1 MWPSSH
7 DFLSTTNTEIAACM
21 NINAANCIREATR
34 IPAPELR
41 TCTDMMVTRRTLNIT
56 ERYNRRIESFRTDT
70 MEFVFSEYDIFS
82 SELEHIEKWRKSIRR
97 RDGRSWF
104 LTSVDSKE
112 RPERPSIIMQATDN
126 CQRFPY

>member
-1 MWPSSH
+1 M
-7 DFLSTTNTEIAACM
+7 
-21 NINAANCIREATR
+21 ANCIREPTR
-34 IPAPELR
+34 IPGQELR
-41 TCTDMMVTRRTLNIT
+41 TWTDMMVTRRTLIIT

-82 SELEHIEKWRKSIRR
+82 SELGHIERWRKSIRR